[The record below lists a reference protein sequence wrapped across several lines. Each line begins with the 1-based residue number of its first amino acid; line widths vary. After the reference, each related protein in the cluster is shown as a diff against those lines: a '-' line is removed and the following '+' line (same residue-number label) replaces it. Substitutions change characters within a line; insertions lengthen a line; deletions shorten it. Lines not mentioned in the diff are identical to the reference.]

1 MFIFSIALKYFR
13 SGCKIQHKNWHRDYY
28 IYIEGEKIMDSMN
41 NLFYPDVNEYI
52 SRNLIILDAAGN
64 VWEVYDDVLDLH
76 L

>member
-1 MFIFSIALKYFR
+1 
-13 SGCKIQHKNWHRDYY
+13 
-28 IYIEGEKIMDSMN
+28 MN

-64 VWEVYDDVLDLH
+64 VWEVYDDDLDLH